1 MPFHEQIVGFAG
13 ERVDTKGYANLQ
25 VSLGLEKAAKELK
38 IRFLLVEAE
47 ASYSVLLGR
56 LCLNAFGAIV
66 FTPPPHLVL
75 KYPSDDGKVCT
86 VRANQKMARECYAV
100 ELRVKPRSSGQINE
114 RSVVA
119 MAELD
124 QRVNTEDRMEPIGDT
139 QPFGLG
145 SSEEQV
151 TAIGRSL
158 KQNQAKEIRH
168 VLTSNKDLFTWTV
181 ADMPGIRSD
190 IMCHK
195 LSLFKDVRPV
205 TQKKRRCGNYW
216 KRGSYGK

>member
-1 MPFHEQIVGFAG
+1 MKV
-13 ERVDTKGYANLQ
+13 
-25 VSLGLEKAAKELK
+25 
-38 IRFLLVEAE
+38 RFLLVEAE
-47 ASYSVLLGR
+47 TLYNVLLGR
-56 LCLNAFGAIV
+56 PCLNAFGAIV
-66 FTPPPHLVL
+66 STPHLIL
-75 KYPSDDGKVCT
+75 KYLSDDGRVCT
-86 VRANQKMARECYAV
+86 IRANQKMARECYAAG
-100 ELRVKPRSSGQINE
+100 LKVKPRSFGQAKE
-114 RSVVA
+114 QSVVA
-119 MAELD
+119 LTELD
-124 QRVNTEDRMEPIGDT
+124 PRVNTKDWMEPIRDT